1 MKVAITGASRGLG
14 KVLGDTLIENYPDC
28 EIIGFSRAN
37 GYDISDPKIQDKI
50 VEESKDCEL
59 FINNAYSG
67 YAQAEIMVKMLDVWK
82 HEPNHWIV
90 NVGSLA
96 SYHDKR
102 RLHPYSVH
110 KIAVDRQAEQIQA
123 NFTWPKVIN
132 FRPALFESDMGFSS
146 EFNRWRKKIP
156 IGVMVENVMY
166 CIDNRYRFTV
176 KDIVIDLP

>member
-1 MKVAITGASRGLG
+1 M
-14 KVLGDTLIENYPDC
+14 
-28 EIIGFSRAN
+28 GFSRSN
-37 GYDISDPKIQDKI
+37 GYDIAIPAIQDQI
-50 VEESKDCEL
+50 VAEALDSDV

-67 YAQAEIMVKMLDVWK
+67 FAQADIMVKILDEWK
-82 HEPNHWIV
+82 HVPDKWIV

-156 IGVMVENVMY
+156 VDVMVDNVLY
-166 CIDNRYRFTV
+166 CIDNRTRFTV
-176 KDIVIDLP
+176 KDIVIDSA